1 MEDHWQAMAR
11 VTPRWGGVPAHRAW
25 LRSRADE
32 LFGFFERAS
41 VDPRGGFFV
50 LDAKGHPLRG
60 GPCELHT
67 TTRLVHSFAL
77 GALMGRPGAETIV
90 DHGLR
95 HLWEGHRDPV
105 HGGYFWATGGVGGDR
120 RKQAY
125 GHAFV
130 LLAAASAKVAG
141 HPDADRLLADVSGVI
156 EDRFWDEAAGA
167 VREEFEADWTPF
179 SDYRGQN
186 SNMHLT
192 EALMA
197 AYEATGEAD
206 YLGMAERIAAAI
218 IGTHARA
225 AAWRVPEHFT
235 SAWEVDHG
243 YGGDPTFRPFGTTPG
258 HSLEWARLLV
268 QLWELLGR
276 GPDWMPDAASGLF
289 ARAVAEGWHARGAF
303 VYTLDAEG
311 RPHVADRYWW
321 PVCEGI
327 GAAAALGAIDA
338 DPGYEAWYRRIWDI
352 AARLFID
359 HVEGGWHPQVGADD
373 RPAARPFAGKPDIYH
388 ALQACLLPL
397 LPPSVGLAVGLKQG
411 ADRP

>member
-1 MEDHWQAMAR
+1 MADHWQAMAEA
-11 VTPRWGGVPAHRAW
+11 TPRWRTVPAHRAW
-25 LRSRADE
+25 LRARADA
-32 LFGFFERAS
+32 LLGFFEPAS
-41 VDPRGGFFV
+41 VDPAGGFAV
-50 LDAKGHPLRG
+50 LDTQGRPLPG

-67 TTRLVHSFAL
+67 TTRLVHAFAL
-77 GALMGRPGAETIV
+77 AALMGRPGAEAIV

-95 HLWEGHRDPV
+95 HLWNGHRDPA
-105 HGGYFWATGGVGGDR
+105 HGGYFWSAGDGGDR

-141 HPDADRLLADVSGVI
+141 HPDADRLLVDVSQVI
-156 EDRFWDEAAGA
+156 EERFWDEQAG
-167 VREEFEADWTPF
+167 VSREEFEADWTPF

-225 AAWRVPEHFT
+225 ADWRVPEHFT
-235 SAWEVDHG
+235 AGWEVDPD
-243 YGGDPTFRPFGTTPG
+243 YAGDPTFRPFGTTPG
-258 HSLEWARLLV
+258 HALEWARLLV
-268 QLWELLGR
+268 QLWELTGR
-276 GPDWMPDAASGLF
+276 AADWMPEAARALF
-289 ARAVAEGWHARGAF
+289 ARAVREGWHPRGGF

-311 RPHVADRYWW
+311 RPHVPDRYWW

-338 DPGYEAWYRRIWDI
+338 DPGYEAWYRRIWDV

-359 HVEGGWHPQVGADD
+359 RVDGGWHPQIGPDD
-373 RPAARPFAGKPDIYH
+373 RPSARPFAGKPDIYH
-388 ALQACLLPL
+388 AAQACLIPL
-397 LPPSVGLAVGLKQG
+397 LPPSVGLAVGLRDG
-411 ADRP
+411 VDRP